1 MDRITESQDRK
12 LRVLSLMEE
21 AGYPVGS
28 LYLAERM
35 DASSATVGR
44 VLYELERDGL
54 ACKAGVRGRVLTE
67 AGRRFLED
75 SHQLNLLRASANDLI
90 AAASLSDGGPIS
102 PDILLDIMNLR
113 LLLEPYAAAE
123 TCKTVTDEQINLLE
137 QAVLEYKL
145 QIAQGTDGDEPGMR
159 MHLLLAEFSG
169 NTVLRSLCYLLLAQ
183 THAHNI
189 FSRAVDKAQ
198 VLDKQAAEHAA
209 IVQAVKQRD
218 GKRAAALMRQ
228 HITFSLDYLKQL
240 NE

>member
-1 MDRITESQDRK
+1 MNRITDSQDRK
-12 LRVLSLMEE
+12 LRILSLMEE

-35 DASSATVGR
+35 DASSATIGR
-44 VLYELERDGL
+44 ALYELERDGL

-67 AGRRFLED
+67 EGRRFLKD
-75 SHQLNLLRASANDLI
+75 SHQLSLLQASANDLI
-90 AAASLSDGGPIS
+90 AADPLSNDGPVS
-102 PDILLDIMNLR
+102 PDTLLDIMNLR

-123 TCKTVTDEQINLLE
+123 TCKTVNDKQIKLLE

-159 MHLLLAEFSG
+159 MHLMLAEFSG
-169 NTVLRSLCYLLLAQ
+169 NSVLRSLCYLLLAQ

-198 VLDKQAAEHAA
+198 VLDKQAEEHAA

-228 HITFSLDYLKQL
+228 HITFSLDYLKRL
-240 NE
+240 ND